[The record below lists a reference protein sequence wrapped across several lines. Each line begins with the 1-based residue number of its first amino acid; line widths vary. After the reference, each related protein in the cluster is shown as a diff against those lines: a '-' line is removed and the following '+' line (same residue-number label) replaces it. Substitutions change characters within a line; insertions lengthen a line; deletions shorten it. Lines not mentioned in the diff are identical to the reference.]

1 MAIYL
6 IESQERLLFS
16 AQVNSFAMKDRSYA
30 KLEVKASADLSSAIH
45 TMFRSKLDLLHLK
58 FWNGRKLFAK
68 HPKINLLFSDKRTE
82 AVKYCFFYKI
92 KKKSRS
98 LEGRIG
104 LTQLHPEICKWS
116 NISIFCVTDRHPRV
130 KVNNKKRVQPTWMN
144 KKALRKI
151 KKKHKLFK
159 RFLRTKSG

>member
-45 TMFRSKLDLLHLK
+45 TLFRSKLDLLHLK
-58 FWNGRKLFAK
+58 FLNGRKLFAK

-82 AVKYCFFYKI
+82 AVKYCFFI
-92 KKKSRS
+92 KLKKN
-98 LEGRIG
+98 LA
-104 LTQLHPEICKWS
+104 P
-116 NISIFCVTDRHPRV
+116 
-130 KVNNKKRVQPTWMN
+130 
-144 KKALRKI
+144 
-151 KKKHKLFK
+151 
-159 RFLRTKSG
+159 